1 MLAYVKNAT
10 VKDLNIYGEE
20 INGYG
25 LVDGLH
31 GVGFTSEDTFAII
44 IENVTLKS
52 GTKTLKS
59 GLIGAEVDM
68 DVNGFAGASAAF
80 ITTIRNCTI
89 EKMSL
94 SVMTALKARLAHLPV
109 DSRASSKI
117 VSAMPLSKV
126 WIM

>member
-59 GLIGAEVDM
+59 GLIGAE
-68 DVNGFAGASAAF
+68 ASLVPVTMLWDSAQSANAA
-80 ITTIRNCTI
+80 
-89 EKMSL
+89 L
-94 SVMTALKARLAHLPV
+94 TAR
-109 DSRASSKI
+109 
-117 VSAMPLSKV
+117 
-126 WIM
+126 